1 MKNLVEM
8 FRRLE
13 NRRWN
18 TDEDSRDTIDRL
30 KSEPVSRS
38 SKEQLQNKSFFQSIT
53 KQSQRQESYRKRKAF
68 VQRLRVLK

>member
-1 MKNLVEM
+1 MKNLEEM

-30 KSEPVSRS
+30 RNDQASRS
-38 SKEQLQNKSFFQSIT
+38 SKEQIQTKPFFQSIT
-53 KQSQRQESYRKRKAF
+53 KQSQRQETYRKRKVF